1 MSEKLSIVDL
11 HTHTSYSDGTLNP
24 AELIERAA
32 VNDVAVLSITDHDT
46 IDAYKDPTTFEAAK
60 KYGIELVPGIEI
72 SAKYEGKS
80 IHVLGL
86 FIDVEHIAINS
97 LITRQNEY
105 RMQYATEV
113 EGLLLADGWNI
124 TRDDFMTKGTTVT
137 KAHIAQAVVERNDNK
152 TRLEE
157 TFGTIP
163 SRGAFIETFMNEGQ
177 PYYVS
182 RPSIAVS
189 ESIDAIHAANGVA
202 ICAHPVANVYEGMT
216 NSELNDVLRE
226 NDFDGVE
233 TFYYYFDQS
242 KNGIMIDGIDQ
253 MTQIAEEH
261 GMFITAGSD
270 HHGPNPHHGR
280 QTELGFAG
288 LPKRPGMDIFNK
300 IVEARDARQA
310 GSSHE

>member
-11 HTHTSYSDGTLNP
+11 HTHTSYSDGTLKP
-24 AELIERAA
+24 AELIEQAA
-32 VNDVAVLSITDHDT
+32 ANDVAVLSITDHDT

-60 KYGIELVPGIEI
+60 KYGVELVPGIEL

-86 FIDVEHIAINS
+86 FIDVEDIAINS

-105 RMQYATEV
+105 RIQYATEV
-113 EGLLLADGWNI
+113 EELLLADGWNI
-124 TRDDFMTKGTTVT
+124 SREDFMTNGTTVT
-137 KAHIAQAVVERNDNK
+137 KAHIAQAVVEREDNK
-152 TRLEE
+152 SRLEE

-177 PYYVS
+177 PYYIP
-182 RPSIAVS
+182 RPSISVG

-216 NSELNDVLRE
+216 NAELHEVLE
-226 NDFDGVE
+226 DNDFDGLE
-233 TFYYYFDQS
+233 AFYYYFDQS

-253 MTQIAEEH
+253 MTQIAEQH
-261 GMFITAGSD
+261 DMFITAGSD
-270 HHGPNPHHGR
+270 HHGPNPHHGC
-280 QTELGFAG
+280 QTELGFKG
-288 LPKRPGMDIFNK
+288 QPKRPGMDILNK
-300 IVEARDARQA
+300 IVAAKDDRQTGA
-310 GSSHE
+310 TNE